1 MNPNQSQSDYISSA
15 IETEYIQSLKEELEH
30 FVHLSQAQAEQLK
43 HYARLQQQSHQ
54 LIESL
59 KRQLESHDSHP
70 KITFKR
76 AASQN
81 N

>member
-1 MNPNQSQSDYISSA
+1 MNPNQSHSDHIPSA
-15 IETEYIQSLKEELEH
+15 TETDYVQSLKEELEH
-30 FVHLSQAQAEQLK
+30 FVQLSQAQAEQLK

-59 KRQLESHDSHP
+59 NKKLESQESYP

-76 AASQN
+76 N
-81 N
+81 I

>member
-1 MNPNQSQSDYISSA
+1 MNPSQSQSEHIPNA
-15 IETEYIQSLKEELEH
+15 TENNYMQSLKEELEH
-30 FVHLSQAQAEQLK
+30 FVHLSQAQAKQLK

-59 KRQLESHDSHP
+59 KKKLDSQDPCP

-76 AASQN
+76 NISK
-81 N
+81 